1 MALAAATLFGVGKT
15 FLWPTMLGVTAEQF
29 PRGGALL
36 LSLMGGA
43 GMLSVGLVL
52 PIMGE
57 RMDQYGPGAALQL
70 VAGLGAIM
78 AVIFSGVW
86 LYFKAR
92 GGYRVIPI
100 SSTTNQRRQTA
111 AT

>member
-1 MALAAATLFGVGKT
+1 
-15 FLWPTMLGVTAEQF
+15 
-29 PRGGALL
+29 
-36 LSLMGGA
+36 
-43 GMLSVGLVL
+43 
-52 PIMGE
+52 
-57 RMDQYGPGAALQL
+57 MDQYGPGAALQM
-70 VAGLGAIM
+70 VAILGAIL
-78 AVIFSGVW
+78 AVIFSAIW